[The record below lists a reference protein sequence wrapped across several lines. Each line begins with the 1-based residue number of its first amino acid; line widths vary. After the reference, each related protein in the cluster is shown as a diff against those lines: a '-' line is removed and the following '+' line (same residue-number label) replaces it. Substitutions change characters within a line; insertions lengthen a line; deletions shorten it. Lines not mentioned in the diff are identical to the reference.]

1 MDLEKLFLLQSF
13 ALAWHWV
20 NSACALVDE
29 KKSYKL
35 LGEKEYKRIE
45 TNTHNLA
52 GYFYPQLDSK
62 YATKQLMTNFIC
74 PIPVANSVFTESAL
88 KTAFRLGTK
97 QIIAINQGYS
107 LPNCSDND
115 VKMFDINK
123 VSCKSATEMLAL
135 CNFDRAKPVFVTLGC
150 LPLLAQKE
158 DFSGLLNCLCEVICP
173 GSSVVFSYGDENFY
187 SENAGKG
194 PLFIKEIT
202 QTDCNSGYSYTEI
215 EKLLSQRGFLIYEH
229 LTREDMQQQYF
240 TNHNAINSANLTA
253 MESVCYIL
261 AVRKEHKI

>member
-13 ALAWHWV
+13 ALAWHWA

-29 KKSYKL
+29 KKSYKM

-45 TNTHNLA
+45 ANMHNLA
-52 GYFYPQLDSK
+52 CYFYPLLDSK
-62 YATKQLMTNFIC
+62 YAARQLMNNFIC
-74 PIPVANSVFTESAL
+74 PVPVANSVFTESAL

-107 LPNCSDND
+107 LPNCGDND
-115 VKMFDINK
+115 VKIFDINK

-135 CNFDRAKPVFVTLGC
+135 CNFDKTKPVFVILGS
-150 LPLLAQKE
+150 LPLLAKKE
-158 DFSGLLNCLCEVICP
+158 DFPQFLNRLGEVIYP
-173 GSSVVFSYGDENFY
+173 GSSMVFSYGDENFY
-187 SENAGKG
+187 NENAGKG

-202 QTDCNSGYSYTEI
+202 QTDCASGYSYTEI

-229 LTREDMQQQYF
+229 LTWEDMQQQYF